1 MEQHENKKEE
11 TMEHDEKG
19 YLRVNQVME
28 YINMGRTT
36 IWEKSKDPND
46 TFPEPIKLSER
57 VTIWRKSDID
67 AWVDSIENKKFSLIN
82 NGEKR

>member
-11 TMEHDEKG
+11 TMEHNEKG

-67 AWVDSIENKKFSLIN
+67 AWVDSLAKKD
-82 NGEKR
+82 